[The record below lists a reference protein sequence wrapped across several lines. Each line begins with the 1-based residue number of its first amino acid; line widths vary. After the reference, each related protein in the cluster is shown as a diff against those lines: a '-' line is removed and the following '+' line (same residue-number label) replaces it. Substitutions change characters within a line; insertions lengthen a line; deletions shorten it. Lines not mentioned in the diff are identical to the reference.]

1 MLATLRNLFAAQ
13 AIAQSLKAMPP
24 LESTIMDGYFKN
36 RPAHPLPM
44 LGISDLK
51 AVVQT
56 IPVVRRDGAPVA
68 LHEEEVETQFFAPM
82 PIKAQIPVSASELN
96 DLKVLM
102 GNQASLEA
110 WKSRKLELMRQTI
123 HNTTEGMCAGVLT
136 SGKLSW
142 PVQLPGGRSAEYGL
156 DYGQQLFVNLGTK
169 LSASSKLSDIYRL
182 LRKMHQSIRKA
193 GLGGKVEFLCGED
206 VATVLLDIAENYS
219 STVQNAPL
227 HIKLGNGEVLIG
239 AYSIKF
245 MDESYPDPV
254 SGEWV
259 PKLDAKTLLGV
270 ATDVPGTI
278 WYCAIDSVSANNA
291 AVPLHIIPVKR
302 DDDTGITLIGQAKP
316 MPARPS
322 RSVCKCVAVA

>member
-1 MLATLRNLFAAQ
+1 MLATLRNLFAPQ
-13 AIAQSLKAMPP
+13 AVAQSLKTLPP
-24 LESTIMDGYFKN
+24 LESTIMDSYFKS
-36 RPAHPLPM
+36 RPSHPMPM
-44 LGISDLK
+44 LGITDLK

-56 IPVVRRDGAPVA
+56 IPVVRRDGAPVP
-68 LHEEEVETQFFAPM
+68 LQEEEVETQFFAPN

-96 DLKVLM
+96 DLKVIM

-110 WKSRKLELMRQTI
+110 WKTRKLEQIRQTI

-136 SGKLSW
+136 TGKLSW
-142 PVQLPGGRSAEYGL
+142 PVQLPGGRSSEYGL
-156 DYGQQLFVNLGTK
+156 DYGQQLSVDLAAK
-169 LSASSKLSDIYRL
+169 LTVASSLSDVYRL
-182 LRKMHQSIRKA
+182 LREMHKKIRMA

-206 VATVLLDIAENYS
+206 VAAVFLDMAENYR
-219 STVQNAPL
+219 STAQDAPV
-227 HIKLGNGEVLIG
+227 HIKLGNGEVLLG

-245 MDESYPDPV
+245 MDETYPAPV
-254 SGEWV
+254 TGEWV
-259 PKLDAKTLLGV
+259 PKLDAKTLMAV

-278 WYCAIDSVSANNA
+278 WYCAIDSISANNA
-291 AVPLHIIPVKR
+291 AVPLHIVPIKR